1 MLVLRIVSGVFSW
14 IVVSIVFNVLF
25 MFHGYNMAYISL
37 VMAPGIL
44 PFIPFF
50 YLSHI
55 MDIDGFIY
63 Y

>member
-1 MLVLRIVSGVFSW
+1 MCVFRIVSGVFFW
-14 IVVSIVFNVLF
+14 LVASIVFNILL
-25 MFHGYNMAYISL
+25 MFHGYNMVCISL